1 MFLYISKSIADAGN
15 KEILIQFV
23 DSQDNILSSSDTI
36 LNTENIM
43 FSARSIVEYK
53 NQQLFVCIDWERYIP
68 LVEGEYVVKIYID
81 NVYTSEAEFKL
92 R

>member
-1 MFLYISKSIADAGN
+1 MQAN

-36 LNTENIM
+36 LNAENIM

>member
-1 MFLYISKSIADAGN
+1 
-15 KEILIQFV
+15 
-23 DSQDNILSSSDTI
+23 
-36 LNTENIM
+36 M

>member
-1 MFLYISKSIADAGN
+1 MRN

-23 DSQDNILSSSDTI
+23 DSQENILSSSDTI

-43 FSARSIVEYK
+43 FSKARSIVEYK

-81 NVYTSEAEFKL
+81 NVYTRSYAEFKL